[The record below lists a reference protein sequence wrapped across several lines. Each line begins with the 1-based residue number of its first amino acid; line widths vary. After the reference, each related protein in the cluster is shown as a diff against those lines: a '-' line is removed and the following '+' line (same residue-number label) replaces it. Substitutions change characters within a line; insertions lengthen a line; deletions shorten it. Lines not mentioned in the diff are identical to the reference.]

1 VQKVSKAMLKKMKDY
16 KKDKDGFYNAFDKAD
31 EFKEDLCNW
40 ILESQKD
47 SDFHLRDLEDCIK
60 KVQGQI
66 QYPTKTD
73 FAEDF
78 PKFISAFQS
87 ILKAGKLFKKK
98 NAAERLSHLTYATFK
113 KEFVDEKEKTN
124 TWSQDLSDW
133 IKEGMSDLEE
143 EAFPPSQLNKYIKK
157 LKTPKNASDWTNDRD
172 KLVSH
177 SKKKFKEEK
186 GKDEKDKKT
195 NKKTK
200 KGDSEDAKEEA
211 KSDDD
216 VKERRMPS
224 WQGKRV
230 KSDGKRFNVDGSD
243 GGDGGGDL
251 DGYLSRPMVGG
262 K

>member
-73 FAEDF
+73 YSEDF
-78 PKFISAFQS
+78 PKFLSAFS
-87 ILKAGKLFKKK
+87 KILKNGKLFKKK
-98 NAAERLSHLTYATFK
+98 NAAERLSLLPYKEFK

-133 IKEGMSDLEE
+133 IKQGMSDLEE
-143 EAFPPSQLNKYIKK
+143 EAFPDSQLVKYIKK
-157 LKTPKNASDWTNDRD
+157 LKTPKNETDWNSDRD
-172 KLVSH
+172 KLVKH
-177 SKKKFKEEK
+177 AKKNLMKKKEK
-186 GKDEKDKKT
+186 M
-195 NKKTK
+195 KKTK
-200 KGDSEDAKEEA
+200 KLTKRPKRAT
-211 KSDDD
+211 
-216 VKERRMPS
+216 VKTLK
-224 WQGKRV
+224 KRKKV
-230 KSDGKRFNVDGSD
+230 
-243 GGDGGGDL
+243 
-251 DGYLSRPMVGG
+251 MMM
-262 K
+262 

>member
-78 PKFISAFQS
+78 PKFLSAFS
-87 ILKAGKLFKKK
+87 KILKNGKLFKKK
-98 NAAERLSHLTYATFK
+98 NAAERLSLLPYKEFK

-133 IKEGMSDLEE
+133 IKQGMSDLEE
-143 EAFPPSQLNKYIKK
+143 EAFPDSQLVKYIKK
-157 LKTPKNASDWTNDRD
+157 LKTPKNETDWNSDRD
-172 KLVSH
+172 KLVKH
-177 SKKKFKEEK
+177 AKKKFNEEK

-200 KGDSEDAKEEA
+200 KGDGEDAEEEK

-216 VKERRMPS
+216 VKERRMPI
-224 WQGKRV
+224 GVVDRV
-230 KSDGKRFNVDGSD
+230 STVGKRFNVDGSD
-243 GGDGGGDL
+243 GGDGGEGL
-251 DGYLSRPMVGG
+251 DGYLSKPMSG
-262 K
+262 KK